1 MTMSVFSSASASASR
16 TQPCA
21 TSKSTISHLRTWP
34 DAASPMPSRASV
46 PSGRISPTAAAT
58 LVLPT
63 SSATTILR
71 DFPQNIDFIWL
82 SWLDLL
88 SLAEGYRHVA
98 VGREIDG
105 GNRALLKI
113 GIIDNLQE
121 PLQLLVDAI
130 EAKGNGHI
138 LP

>member
-1 MTMSVFSSASASASR
+1 MSVFCSASASASR

-34 DAASPMPSRASV
+34 EPDSPMPKRASV

-71 DFPQNIDFIWL
+71 DFPQNIILLDWI
-82 SWLDLL
+82 LDLL
-88 SLAEGYRHVA
+88 VLSEGYRHVA
-98 VGREIDG
+98 VGRKIDG
-105 GNRALLKI
+105 
-113 GIIDNLQE
+113 
-121 PLQLLVDAI
+121 
-130 EAKGNGHI
+130 
-138 LP
+138 